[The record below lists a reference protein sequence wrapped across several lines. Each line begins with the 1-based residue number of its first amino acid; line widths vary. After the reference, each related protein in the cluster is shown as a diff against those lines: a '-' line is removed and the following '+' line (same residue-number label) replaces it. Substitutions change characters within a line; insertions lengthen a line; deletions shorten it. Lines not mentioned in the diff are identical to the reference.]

1 MTTKKAEITLSAA
14 DEAISFIPPEERA
27 TWIRIGKALWD
38 EFGDAAFDVWD
49 RWSQKAESY
58 KEVSARS
65 AWRSLAKMSTGK
77 KAVTIATVI
86 YEAKRCGWK
95 QKAAHALRQTEEE
108 AAAAAAA
115 RQRRREDAAR
125 AEAEAYAAAAA
136 RARLIWDAARP
147 CDSHPYLTRKGVSG
161 HGLRIAAEWIRES
174 VNGDTGEVFS
184 RTYHDALLV
193 PIWSAPG
200 RLSSL
205 QAIFP
210 SKVLGRQ
217 PKPGE
222 PDERRDKDYLTDGR
236 KQGCYTPLGK
246 ITPETPVVLVCEGY
260 ATGATLHAVTGLP
273 CMVAFDASNLED
285 VAQMLRDKLPGT
297 KIVVCADND
306 QFTTNKRTGK
316 TWNPGLEA
324 AMAAVNAVGGVLAMP
339 KFASLDG
346 KPTDW
351 NDLAAREGAEVV
363 AAQFAAALNP
373 AAETKAAV
381 PAVDDVESNAY
392 FTVLGYDHDAYFIFQ
407 HERRQI
413 SVYRKGDFNES
424 GFIELAPLNWWELN
438 FPGDKGGINRAMA
451 SNWLIRLAGA
461 RGIYDLSRIRGRGA
475 WVDDG
480 RMVFHHGDSLTVDG
494 VPTQVTKIASRF
506 VYELDRSLPQPAADA
521 LTADEGEYLLELAGQ
536 FRWSKAAS
544 GPLLMGWIALAP
556 LCGALKW
563 RPHIWLTGGA
573 GCGKSTVLNSFV
585 HPLMAGHDVFA
596 QGSSSEA
603 GIRQTL
609 KADALPVLFDESEQ
623 NDDRERSRVQ
633 GVLALIRQ
641 SSTESQALTLK
652 GTSGG
657 ASMAFHVRSMF
668 ALASIQVGIQH
679 QADVERMAVLSLR
692 AKHDDKDAAA
702 TWNRIKDG
710 LRALAKDVAL
720 PSRLLRRSL
729 DLLPVTLQNIAVFG
743 DAATKVFGS
752 VRDGDQYGTLM
763 AGTWSLLSDRV
774 ATPDEALEMINRY
787 DWSEHRDSA
796 DTDESE
802 RALAALLE
810 SHVRL
815 PGGAE
820 VTVYE
825 LVRAACGFANPGTE
839 VKEVAADAVLQRY
852 GMRIMRRDGQHRL
865 MLANGSLEL
874 RRMMSGSPFEAD
886 MRGLLL
892 RLPGADRGDN
902 KPYRF
907 NGSLAK
913 WISVP
918 LAGVLE
924 GAQPAANADKF

>member
-1 MTTKKAEITLSAA
+1 MTTKKTEITLDAA
-14 DEAISFIPPEERA
+14 EEAISYIPSEDRA
-27 TWIRIGKALWD
+27 TWVRIGKALWD
-38 EFGDAAFDVWD
+38 EFGDAAFGAWD
-49 RWSQKAESY
+49 RWSQKADSY
-58 KEVSARS
+58 KEASAKS
-65 AWRSLAKMSTGK
+65 VWKSVGKMSTGK
-77 KAVTIATVI
+77 KAVTIATVV

-95 QKAAHALRQTEEE
+95 QKAAHAARRTAEES
-108 AAAAAAA
+108 AALEAA
-115 RQRRREDAAR
+115 RQQRREEAAR

-136 RARLIWDAARP
+136 KARQIWGAARP
-147 CDSHPYLTRKGVSG
+147 CDGHPYLTRKGISG
-161 HGLRIAAEWIRES
+161 TGLRIAAQWIREG

-210 SKVLGRQ
+210 SKVIGRA
-217 PKPGE
+217 PAPGQ

-236 KQGCYTPLGK
+236 KQGCYAPLGK
-246 ITPETPVVLVCEGY
+246 ITPETPVILICEGY
-260 ATGATLHAVTGLP
+260 ATGATLHDVTRLP
-273 CMVAFDASNLED
+273 VMVAFDAGNLED

-306 QFTTNKRTGK
+306 QFTVNKRTGK
-316 TWNPGLEA
+316 PWNPGLEA

-339 KFASLDG
+339 QFASLDG

-351 NDLAAREGAEVV
+351 NDLAQREGAEVV
-363 AAQFAAALNP
+363 AARMDAILNP
-373 AAETKAAV
+373 KEEPKPAA

-438 FPGDKGGINRAMA
+438 FPGDKGGIDRSMA
-451 SNWLIRLAGA
+451 ANWLIRLAGA

-480 RMVFHHGDSLTVDG
+480 RTVFHHGDSLTVDG
-494 VPTQVTKIASRF
+494 VPTQVTKIASRY
-506 VYELDRSLPQPAADA
+506 VYELDRSLPQPAAEA
-521 LTADEGEYLLELAGQ
+521 LTSDEGEYLLDMASR
-536 FRWSKAAS
+536 FRWSTPAS
-544 GPLLMGWIALAP
+544 GPLLMGWVALAP

-641 SSTESQALTLK
+641 ASTESQALTLK
-652 GTSGG
+652 GTAGG
-657 ASMAFHVRSMF
+657 ASMAFHIRSMF

-692 AKHDDKDAAA
+692 PKHDDPDAAE
-702 TWNRIKDG
+702 TWNMIKAG
-710 LRALAKDVAL
+710 LRDLAKDVTL
-720 PSRLLRRSL
+720 PLRLLRRSL
-729 DLLPVTLQNIAVFG
+729 DLLPVTLQNITVFG
-743 DAATKVFGS
+743 DAATNIFGS

-763 AGTWSLLSDRV
+763 AGAWSLLSDRV
-774 ATPDEALEMINRY
+774 ATPEEALEMIQRY
-787 DWSEHRDSA
+787 DWSEHRDQA

-810 SHVRL
+810 SHIRMQ
-815 PGGAE
+815 GGAE

-825 LVRAACGFANPGTE
+825 LVRSACGFVNPGLD
-839 VKEVAADAVLQRY
+839 VKDVAADAVLQRY
-852 GMRIMRRDGQHRL
+852 GMRIQRREGIPRL

-874 RRMMSGSPFEAD
+874 KRMMSGSPFAAD
-886 MRGLLL
+886 LRGMLL
-892 RLPGADRGDN
+892 RLPDADRGDN
-902 KPYRF
+902 RPARF
-907 NGSLAK
+907 NGSLSK

-924 GAQPAANADKF
+924 GAMPAANADKF